1 MSTAVPSNAVS
12 GVTAAT
18 ADERAQMTL
27 RVFLS
32 RGFRP
37 FFLCAAL
44 WAVTAL
50 ALWIAMLTTG
60 FALPIR
66 FDPLSWHIHEM
77 LFGFVLAAVA
87 GFLLTAIPEWTGRRP
102 VSGPL
107 LGLLCGL
114 WILGR
119 VDALFSAFP
128 PLWLAIGAD
137 IAFPVA
143 LTAVVAREIIAG
155 GGRRLMIAPLSGLTL
170 AQLLMDFGGEAGVG
184 GLDAY
189 GWRLG
194 LAAMLI
200 LISVVGGRIVPAFT
214 RNWLMRRGQE
224 RVPPTAGIVDRAA
237 LGVLHAALIA
247 WVLFPAAH
255 LTGLALF
262 GGAAVNLWRLARW
275 CGVATRA
282 EPLLL
287 VLHVGY
293 AWLVTGVAA
302 LGLATLDAAFPLSAA
317 IHALTVGAI
326 GTMILAVMTRATRGH
341 TGRVLTADGPTALIY
356 VLVGLATAA
365 RITAAFATQ
374 TYLYWLFAAGC
385 LWIGAYGLFALRYV
399 PLLLHPRRNP

>member
-1 MSTAVPSNAVS
+1 MTTTTA
-12 GVTAAT
+12 G
-18 ADERAQMTL
+18 ERAQMTL

-44 WAVTAL
+44 WAAIAVGI
-50 ALWIAMLTTG
+50 WIAMLATG

-87 GFLLTAIPEWTGRRP
+87 GFLLTAIPEWTGRQP

-114 WILGR
+114 WLLGR
-119 VDALFSAFP
+119 IDTLFSAFP

-170 AQLLMDFGGEAGVG
+170 AQLLMDLGGEAGIG
-184 GLDAY
+184 GLSTYA
-189 GWRLG
+189 WRLG
-194 LAAMLI
+194 LAAI
-200 LISVVGGRIVPAFT
+200 LIQISVIGGRIVPAFT
-214 RNWLMRRGQE
+214 RNWLMRRGQHC
-224 RVPPTAGIVDRAA
+224 VPPTAGVIDRAA

-247 WVLFPAAH
+247 WVLFPEAH

-262 GGAAVNLWRLARW
+262 GGAAVNLWRLSRW
-275 CGVATRA
+275 RGVATRA

-302 LGLATLDAAFPLSAA
+302 LGLATWDAAFPLSAA

-341 TGRVLTADGPTALIY
+341 TGRELSADRATALIY
-356 VLVGLATAA
+356 LLVGCAAAA
-365 RITAAFATQ
+365 RIIAAFT
-374 TYLYWLFAAGC
+374 TETHLYWLLTAGAA
-385 LWIGAYGLFALRYV
+385 WIGAFGLFSLRYA
-399 PLLLHPRRNP
+399 PLLLQPRRNP